1 MSDADESYRHFW
13 NSLIVRQWDDEISP
27 QPWLTRLVLCDSL
40 IQNNGLLYWLEEEEE
55 EEGDLDAMVDAC
67 IRLGLDDVA
76 AHLQA
81 VGIAVDN
88 HSDPI
93 SDDLAEQFDRLYFAL
108 SDLIGPAVRRWWEAN
123 EVRPPLDG

>member
-55 EEGDLDAMVDAC
+55 EGDLDAMGDAC